1 MYVEE
6 RLDLI
11 LRDLNR
17 YGKLNVKELAE
28 KFKVTPMTIRRD
40 LSILEEKG
48 VLLKSYGGALSK
60 ESLSHDKLY
69 STRKKE
75 NLSIKKKIAAE
86 ALLFVKNG
94 MTILLDAGTTNYE
107 LARFLVESSIKD
119 LIIITND
126 LKIACILAEKKF
138 FQVIMLGGIIENENI
153 LTCGSMAVSMLKDFE
168 IDACFVGTQSISD
181 KFEIRTPNIAKVE
194 LKRTYIEKSQQRFL
208 LADSSKFEKSK
219 LYKICD
225 LKDFNYII
233 TDRKLALPE
242 KNYIEKYKLVW
253 ISVDSIK

>member
-6 RLDLI
+6 RLELI
-11 LRDLNR
+11 LKDLNR
-17 YGKLNVKELAE
+17 YGKLNVKDLSE

-40 LSILEEKG
+40 LGILEEKG
-48 VLLKSYGGALSK
+48 LLLKSYGGALSK

-75 NLSIKKKIAAE
+75 NLAIKKKIAAE
-86 ALLFVKNG
+86 ALLFIKNG

-107 LARFLVESSIKD
+107 LAKFLVESSIKD
-119 LIIITND
+119 LVIITND
-126 LKIACILAEKKF
+126 LKIACVLAEKQF
-138 FQVIMLGGIIENENI
+138 FQIVVLGGIIENENI

-208 LADSSKFEKSK
+208 LADSTKFEKSK

-225 LKDFNYII
+225 LKDFHYII
-233 TDRKLALPE
+233 TDKKIGLSE
-242 KNYIEKYKLVW
+242 KNYIKKHKLEW
-253 ISVDSIK
+253 LSIKP

>member
-6 RLDLI
+6 RLELI
-11 LRDLNR
+11 LKDLNR
-17 YGKLNVKELAE
+17 YGKLNVKDLSE

-40 LSILEEKG
+40 LGILEEKG
-48 VLLKSYGGALSK
+48 LLLKSYGGALSK
-60 ESLSHDKLY
+60 ETLSHDKLY

-75 NLSIKKKIAAE
+75 NLPVKKKIAAE
-86 ALLFVKNG
+86 ALLFIKNG

-107 LARFLVESSIKD
+107 LAKFLVESSLKD
-119 LIIITND
+119 LVIITND
-126 LKIACILAEKKF
+126 LKIACVLAEKQF
-138 FQVIMLGGIIENENI
+138 FQIVVLGGIIENENI

-208 LADSSKFEKSK
+208 LADSTKFEKSK

-225 LKDFNYII
+225 LKDFHYII
-233 TDRKLALPE
+233 TDKKIGISE
-242 KNYIEKYKLVW
+242 KNYIKKHKLEW
-253 ISVDSIK
+253 LSIKP

>member
-6 RLDLI
+6 RLELI
-11 LRDLNR
+11 LKDLNR
-17 YGKLNVKELAE
+17 YGKLNVKDLSE

-48 VLLKSYGGALSK
+48 LLLKSYGGALSK

-75 NLSIKKKIAAE
+75 NLPVKKKIAAE
-86 ALLFVKNG
+86 ALLFIKNG

-107 LARFLVESSIKD
+107 LAKFLVESSLKD
-119 LIIITND
+119 LVIITND
-126 LKIACILAEKKF
+126 LKIACVLAEKQF
-138 FQVIMLGGIIENENI
+138 FQIVVLGGIIENENI

-208 LADSSKFEKSK
+208 LADSTKFEKSK

-225 LKDFNYII
+225 LKDFHYII
-233 TDRKLALPE
+233 TDKKIGLSE
-242 KNYIEKYKLVW
+242 KNYIKKHKLEW
-253 ISVDSIK
+253 LSIKP

>member
-6 RLDLI
+6 RLELI
-11 LRDLNR
+11 LKDLSR
-17 YGKLNVKELAE
+17 YGKLNVKDLSE

-48 VLLKSYGGALSK
+48 LLVKSYGGALSK

-75 NLSIKKKIAAE
+75 NLPIKKKIAAE
-86 ALLFVKNG
+86 ALLFIKNG

-107 LARFLVESSIKD
+107 LAKFLVESSIKD
-119 LIIITND
+119 LVIITND
-126 LKIACILAEKKF
+126 LNIACVLAEKQF
-138 FQVIMLGGIIENENI
+138 FQIVMLGGIIESENI
-153 LTCGSMAVSMLKDFE
+153 LTCGSMTVSMLKDFE

-208 LADSSKFEKSK
+208 LADSTKFEKSK

-225 LKDFNYII
+225 LKDFHYII
-233 TDRKLALPE
+233 TDKKIGLSE
-242 KNYIEKYKLVW
+242 KNYIKKHKLEW
-253 ISVDSIK
+253 LSIKP

>member
-6 RLDLI
+6 RLELI
-11 LRDLNR
+11 LKDLNR
-17 YGKLNVKELAE
+17 YGKLNVKDLSE

-48 VLLKSYGGALSK
+48 LLLKSYGGALSK

-75 NLSIKKKIAAE
+75 NLAIKKKIAAE
-86 ALLFVKNG
+86 ALLFIKNG

-107 LARFLVESSIKD
+107 LAKFLVESSIKD
-119 LIIITND
+119 LVIITND
-126 LKIACILAEKKF
+126 LKIASVLAEKQL
-138 FQVIMLGGIIENENI
+138 FQIVMLGGIIENENI
-153 LTCGSMAVSMLKDFE
+153 LTCGAMAVSMLKDFE

-208 LADSSKFEKSK
+208 LADSTKFKKSK

-225 LKDFNYII
+225 LKDFHYII
-233 TDRKLALPE
+233 TDKKIGISE
-242 KNYIEKYKLVW
+242 ENYIKKHKLEW
-253 ISVDSIK
+253 LSIKP

>member
-6 RLDLI
+6 RLELI
-11 LRDLNR
+11 LKDLNR
-17 YGKLNVKELAE
+17 YGKLNVKDLSE

-48 VLLKSYGGALSK
+48 LLVKSYGGALSK

-75 NLSIKKKIAAE
+75 NLPVKKKIAAE
-86 ALLFVKNG
+86 ALLFIKNG

-107 LARFLVESSIKD
+107 LAKFLVESSIKD
-119 LIIITND
+119 LVIITND
-126 LKIACILAEKKF
+126 LKIACVLAEKQF
-138 FQVIMLGGIIENENI
+138 FQIVVLGGIIENENI

-208 LADSSKFEKSK
+208 LADSTKFKKSK

-225 LKDFNYII
+225 LKDFHYII
-233 TDRKLALPE
+233 TDKKIGLSE
-242 KNYIEKYKLVW
+242 KNYIKKHKVEWL
-253 ISVDSIK
+253 SIKP

>member
-6 RLDLI
+6 RLELI
-11 LRDLNR
+11 LKDLNR
-17 YGKLNVKELAE
+17 YGKLNVKDLSE

-48 VLLKSYGGALSK
+48 LLVKSYGGALSK

-75 NLSIKKKIAAE
+75 NLAIKKKIAAE
-86 ALLFVKNG
+86 ALLFIKNG

-107 LARFLVESSIKD
+107 LAKFLVESSIKD
-119 LIIITND
+119 LVIITND
-126 LKIACILAEKKF
+126 LKIASVLAEKQL
-138 FQVIMLGGIIENENI
+138 FQIVVLGGIIENENI

-208 LADSSKFEKSK
+208 LADSTKFEKSK

-225 LKDFNYII
+225 LKDFHYII
-233 TDRKLALPE
+233 TDKKIGLSE
-242 KNYIEKYKLVW
+242 KNYIKKHKLEW
-253 ISVDSIK
+253 LSIKP

>member
-6 RLDLI
+6 RLELI
-11 LRDLNR
+11 LKDLNR
-17 YGKLNVKELAE
+17 YGKLNVKALAE

-40 LSILEEKG
+40 LNILEEKG
-48 VLLKSYGGALSK
+48 LLLKSHGGALSK
-60 ESLSHDKLY
+60 ESLLHDKLY

-75 NLSIKKKIAAE
+75 NLPVKKKIAAK
-86 ALLFVKNG
+86 ALLFIKNG
-94 MTILLDAGTTNYE
+94 MTIFLDAGTTNYE
-107 LARFLVESSIKD
+107 LAKFLVESSIKD
-119 LIIITND
+119 LVIITND
-126 LKIACILAEKKF
+126 LKIACVLAEKQF
-138 FQVIMLGGIIENENI
+138 FQIVMLGGIIENENI

-225 LKDFNYII
+225 LKDFHYII
-233 TDRKLALPE
+233 TDKKIGLSE
-242 KNYIEKYKLVW
+242 KNYIKKYKIAWV
-253 ISVDSIK
+253 SIDP

>member
-6 RLDLI
+6 RLELI
-11 LRDLNR
+11 LKDLNR
-17 YGKLNVKELAE
+17 YGKLNVKALAE

-48 VLLKSYGGALSK
+48 LLLKSYGGALSK

-75 NLSIKKKIAAE
+75 NLPVKKKIAAE
-86 ALLFVKNG
+86 ALLFIKNG

-107 LARFLVESSIKD
+107 LAKFLVESSIKD
-119 LIIITND
+119 LVIITND
-126 LKIACILAEKKF
+126 LKIACVLAEKQF
-138 FQVIMLGGIIENENI
+138 FQIVMLGGIIENENI

-168 IDACFVGTQSISD
+168 IDACFVGTQSISN

-194 LKRTYIEKSQQRFL
+194 LKKTYIEKSQQRFL
-208 LADSSKFEKSK
+208 LTDSSKFEKSK

-225 LKDFNYII
+225 LKDFHYII
-233 TDRKLALPE
+233 TDKKMNLSE
-242 KNYIEKYKLVW
+242 KNYIKKYKIAWV
-253 ISVDSIK
+253 SIDP

>member
-6 RLDLI
+6 RLELI
-11 LRDLNR
+11 LKDLNR
-17 YGKLNVKELAE
+17 YGKLNVKDLSE

-48 VLLKSYGGALSK
+48 LLLKSYGGALSK

-75 NLSIKKKIAAE
+75 NLAIKKKIAAE
-86 ALLFVKNG
+86 ALLFIKNG

-107 LARFLVESSIKD
+107 LAKFLVESSIKD
-119 LIIITND
+119 LVIITND
-126 LKIACILAEKKF
+126 LKIASVLAEKQL
-138 FQVIMLGGIIENENI
+138 FQIVMLGGIIENENI

-208 LADSSKFEKSK
+208 LADSTKFEKSK

-225 LKDFNYII
+225 LKDFHYII
-233 TDRKLALPE
+233 TDKKIGLSE
-242 KNYIEKYKLVW
+242 KNYIKKHKLEW
-253 ISVDSIK
+253 LSIKP

>member
-6 RLDLI
+6 RLELI
-11 LRDLNR
+11 LKDLNR
-17 YGKLNVKELAE
+17 YGKLNVKDLSE

-48 VLLKSYGGALSK
+48 LLLKSYGGALSK

-75 NLSIKKKIAAE
+75 NLPVKKKIAAE
-86 ALLFVKNG
+86 ALLFIKNG

-107 LARFLVESSIKD
+107 LAKFLVESSLKD
-119 LIIITND
+119 LVIITND
-126 LKIACILAEKKF
+126 LKIACVLAEKQF
-138 FQVIMLGGIIENENI
+138 FQIVVLGGIIENENI

-168 IDACFVGTQSISD
+168 IDTCFVGTQSISD

-225 LKDFNYII
+225 LKDFHYII
-233 TDRKLALPE
+233 TDKKIGLSE
-242 KNYIEKYKLVW
+242 KNYIKKHKVEWL
-253 ISVDSIK
+253 SIKP

>member
-6 RLDLI
+6 RLELI
-11 LRDLNR
+11 LKDLSR
-17 YGKLNVKELAE
+17 YGKLNVKDLSE

-48 VLLKSYGGALSK
+48 LLLKSYGGALSK

-75 NLSIKKKIAAE
+75 NLPVKKKIAAE
-86 ALLFVKNG
+86 ALLFIKNG

-107 LARFLVESSIKD
+107 LAKFLVESSIKD
-119 LIIITND
+119 LVIITND
-126 LKIACILAEKKF
+126 LKIASVLAEKQF
-138 FQVIMLGGIIENENI
+138 FQIVMLGGIIENENI

-225 LKDFNYII
+225 LKDFHYII
-233 TDRKLALPE
+233 TDKKIGLSE
-242 KNYIEKYKLVW
+242 KNYIKKHKVEWL
-253 ISVDSIK
+253 SIKP

>member
-6 RLDLI
+6 RLELI
-11 LRDLNR
+11 LKDLNR
-17 YGKLNVKELAE
+17 YGKLNVKDLSE

-40 LSILEEKG
+40 LGILEEKG
-48 VLLKSYGGALSK
+48 LLLKSYGGALSK
-60 ESLSHDKLY
+60 ETLSHDKLY

-75 NLSIKKKIAAE
+75 NLAIKKKIAAE
-86 ALLFVKNG
+86 ALLFIKNG

-107 LARFLVESSIKD
+107 LAKFLVESSIKD
-119 LIIITND
+119 LVIITND
-126 LKIACILAEKKF
+126 LKIACVLAEKQF
-138 FQVIMLGGIIENENI
+138 FQIVVLGGIIENENI

-208 LADSSKFEKSK
+208 LADSTKFEKSK

-225 LKDFNYII
+225 LKDFHYII
-233 TDRKLALPE
+233 TDKKIGISE
-242 KNYIEKYKLVW
+242 KNYIKKHKLEW
-253 ISVDSIK
+253 LSIKP

>member
-6 RLDLI
+6 RLELI
-11 LRDLNR
+11 LKDLNR
-17 YGKLNVKELAE
+17 YGKLNVKDLSE

-48 VLLKSYGGALSK
+48 LLLKSYGGALSK

-75 NLSIKKKIAAE
+75 NLPVKKKIAAE
-86 ALLFVKNG
+86 ALLFIKNG

-107 LARFLVESSIKD
+107 LAKFLVESSIKD
-119 LIIITND
+119 LVIITND
-126 LKIACILAEKKF
+126 LKIACVLAEKQF
-138 FQVIMLGGIIENENI
+138 FQIVMLGGIIENENI

-168 IDACFVGTQSISD
+168 IDACFVGTQSISN

-194 LKRTYIEKSQQRFL
+194 LKKTYIEKSQQRFL
-208 LADSSKFEKSK
+208 LTDSSKFEKSK

-225 LKDFNYII
+225 LKDFHYII
-233 TDRKLALPE
+233 TDKKMNLSE
-242 KNYIEKYKLVW
+242 KNYIKKYKIAWV
-253 ISVDSIK
+253 SIDP

>member
-6 RLDLI
+6 RLELI
-11 LRDLNR
+11 LKDLSR
-17 YGKLNVKELAE
+17 YGKLNVKDLSE

-48 VLLKSYGGALSK
+48 LLLKSYGGALSK

-75 NLSIKKKIAAE
+75 NLAIKKKIAAE
-86 ALLFVKNG
+86 ALLFIKNG

-107 LARFLVESSIKD
+107 LAKFLVESSIKD
-119 LIIITND
+119 LVIITND
-126 LKIACILAEKKF
+126 LKIASVLAEKQF
-138 FQVIMLGGIIENENI
+138 FQIVMLGGIIENENI

-225 LKDFNYII
+225 LKDFHYII
-233 TDRKLALPE
+233 TDKKIGLSE
-242 KNYIEKYKLVW
+242 KNYIKKHKVEWL
-253 ISVDSIK
+253 SIKP

>member
-6 RLDLI
+6 RLELI
-11 LRDLNR
+11 LKDLNR
-17 YGKLNVKELAE
+17 YGKLNVKDLSE

-48 VLLKSYGGALSK
+48 LLLKSYGGALSK

-75 NLSIKKKIAAE
+75 NLAIKKKIAAE
-86 ALLFVKNG
+86 ALLFIKNG

-107 LARFLVESSIKD
+107 LAKFLVESSIKD
-119 LIIITND
+119 LVIITND
-126 LKIACILAEKKF
+126 LKIACVLAEKQF
-138 FQVIMLGGIIENENI
+138 FQIVVLGGIIENENI

-208 LADSSKFEKSK
+208 LADSTKFEKSK

-225 LKDFNYII
+225 LKDFHYII
-233 TDRKLALPE
+233 TDKKIGISE
-242 KNYIEKYKLVW
+242 ENYIKKHKLEW
-253 ISVDSIK
+253 LSIKP